1 MCVKEEQDAAAALP
15 DSMVLNGQADSRESS
30 LPRESERTPPMEEG
44 EEESLPMTAAVTV
57 EPATPTAD
65 DEEEGELGNP
75 VAKEFRAQLKLDIEK
90 QALAPTQ
97 VGVLGCRLRK
107 IF

>member
-1 MCVKEEQDAAAALP
+1 MCVKEEQDAAPALP
-15 DSMVLNGQADSRESS
+15 DSMVLNEQTDSRDSFVPRVS
-30 LPRESERTPPMEEG
+30 KRTLPM

-65 DEEEGELGNP
+65 DEEEGEPENP
-75 VAKEFRAQLKLDIEK
+75 VTKEIRAQLKIDIEK

-97 VGVLGCRLRK
+97 VGASLGCSGKPLR
-107 IF
+107 